1 MRLIWEKKMEFNKR
15 RGPGAF
21 ICVSAGKEIY
31 EKEKQ

>member
-1 MRLIWEKKMEFNKR
+1 MGKKDGFNKR

-31 EKEKQ
+31 EKKKQ

>member
-1 MRLIWEKKMEFNKR
+1 MGKKDGFNKR

-31 EKEKQ
+31 EKEEYL